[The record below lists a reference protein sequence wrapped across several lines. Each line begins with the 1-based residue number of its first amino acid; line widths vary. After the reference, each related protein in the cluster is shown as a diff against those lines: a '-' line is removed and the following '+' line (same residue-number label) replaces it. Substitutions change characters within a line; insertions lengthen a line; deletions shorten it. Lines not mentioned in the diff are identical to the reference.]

1 MSSGAPTPA
10 DALPSAA
17 HTPADAAPSGVSTA
31 PVTTAPT
38 AGAAPSRPAPPGSD
52 RSRPT
57 RLRWLHLLVLCCLAG
72 VGVAA
77 GDAAFVVHDL
87 GRWGEVQ
94 ACAALRDLPP
104 DGGQAARLLGRGDE
118 YDRCAAGFQ
127 ATRGL
132 SQGGGALATL
142 GLAGV
147 AVLLDGLFA
156 RRTVWRRVRRR
167 PAGARGAAV
176 ARDRFDHWCTTLGLG
191 GRRPRLVVAPI
202 GVRQA
207 YTTAVPFG
215 RPLVVVPVAHAYGSR
230 DLLDLVLLHELAH
243 VRARDV
249 TWASAT
255 RWTGWLTLP
264 VLLLALAPVLVRPG
278 PSTRHYALTLPV
290 TALFAAAV
298 LLLRAAVLR
307 RREHTADRF
316 AVDHADLRDA
326 LVAAVGDDDG
336 RRAWRGV
343 PGRLLARH
351 PTGPQRVRAL
361 DRDLHWEDGFAVA
374 VVVGLVAMSAFQSLL
389 GPVQRWGSPVP
400 SVDAGDLALAVAALL
415 WALVVVPLWSRR
427 PASAARRWGRMLGSG
442 LGLAAGYVLPGYGA
456 TGAVY
461 GVFLAGFEVGAFA
474 LMLPALVGVGAV
486 ALGYAAVLAG
496 MPRGF
501 RRAVAVAATV
511 LAVAVVLTAVLTTA
525 TLLVFGHWA
534 WHSVPIDRALWSTPG
549 TVARCAL
556 LTVPVA
562 ALLLVRRP
570 VRGGRRSGR
579 LTAVVLL
586 TGATAVCVG
595 VAATDLLAARSADG
609 DAFYLLFLRWWLCA
623 AAGWS
628 VAAVVLLARGV
639 RGVVLAWSVGT
650 GVTAVAGTVQFVRDV
665 AGGTDPALS
674 HLRGFL
680 ERPAWLLTGAL
691 LCSLPPLLLAR
702 DLGAGWWVRSMGR
715 PERGGTDHRSRR
727 WRAAWPVPVTTVAM
741 AVAVVGVV
749 ALGWTA
755 PVTGRAGDWDL
766 LRSARVDPAAR
777 DDGRSRPA
785 ARDPG
790 RPLDR
795 SAIDA
800 ALVEARRGLPSTW
813 SLTPGVRP
821 FGEVDPAEV
830 RPRSC
835 ADRFAAE
842 SRAERDRAAT
852 ADGTLVVAVP
862 ASTLP
867 PLGATLRLRVT
878 SYPAAEAAT
887 RLLVAQREAVAACP
901 RWSVPSP
908 LADGRVAH
916 RWVVAM
922 PRPDLPYDSFRI
934 RITESSAV
942 GGLPVVVGGARVVVA
957 VGRTVLS
964 AEIGYGIPFRD
975 QLTPKEQLLLDELT
989 VVGARL
995 VVHALDS

>member
-1 MSSGAPTPA
+1 M
-10 DALPSAA
+10 
-17 HTPADAAPSGVSTA
+17 
-31 PVTTAPT
+31 PT
-38 AGAAPSRPAPPGSD
+38 AGVVPSPPRPDRPRRPPL
-52 RSRPT
+52 T

-104 DGGQAARLLGRGDE
+104 DGGQAARLIGRGDE
-118 YDRCAAGFQ
+118 YDRCAAGFE

-132 SQGGGALATL
+132 SQGGGAVATL
-142 GLAGV
+142 VLAGV
-147 AVLLDGLFA
+147 AVLLDSLSA
-156 RRTVWRRVRRR
+156 RRAVWRRVRRR
-167 PAGARGAAV
+167 PVGARGAV
-176 ARDRFDHWCTTLGLG
+176 VVRERFDHWCATLGLG
-191 GRRPRLVVAPI
+191 GRQPRLVVAPI

-249 TWASAT
+249 AWASAT
-255 RWTGWLTLP
+255 WWTGWLTLP
-264 VLLLALAPVLVRPG
+264 VLLLALAPVLLRPG

-290 TALFAAAV
+290 TALLAAVV

-307 RREHTADRF
+307 RREHAADRF

-326 LVAAVGDDDG
+326 LAAAVGDDDG
-336 RRAWRGV
+336 RRAWRSI

-361 DRDLHWEDGFAVA
+361 DRDPHWEDGFVVA
-374 VVVGLVAMSAFQSLL
+374 VVAGLVAMFAFQSLL
-389 GPVQRWGSPVP
+389 RPLQRWDSPVP

-415 WALVVVPLWSRR
+415 WTLVVVPLWSRR
-427 PASAARRWGRMLGSG
+427 PVSVTRRWGRMLGSG

-456 TGAVY
+456 TRAVY

-474 LMLPALVGVGAV
+474 LMLPVLVGVGAV
-486 ALGYAAVLAG
+486 ALGSAEALAR
-496 MPRGF
+496 MPRDA
-501 RRAVAVAATV
+501 RRAVAMAATV
-511 LAVAVVLTAVLTTA
+511 LAVAVLLTAVLITA

-534 WHSVPIDRALWSTPG
+534 WHSGPIDRALWSTPG
-549 TVARCAL
+549 PVARCAL
-556 LTVPVA
+556 LAVPVA

-570 VRGGRRSGR
+570 AREGRRPRVHRRPVAGSKR
-579 LTAVVLL
+579 LTAAVLL
-586 TGATAVCVG
+586 TGAAAVGAG
-595 VAATDLLAARSADG
+595 VAATDLLAGRSAGG

-639 RGVVLAWSVGT
+639 RGVVLAWSVGA
-650 GVTAVAGTVQFVRDV
+650 GVTAVAGIVHFARDA
-665 AGGTDPALS
+665 AGGTDPALP

-691 LCSLPPLLLAR
+691 VCSLPPLLLSR
-702 DLGAGWWVRSMGR
+702 DLGAAWWVRRVRR
-715 PERGGTDHRSRR
+715 PDRGGTGHRSRR
-727 WRAAWPVPVTTVAM
+727 WRAFWPLPVTTATL

-766 LRSARVDPAAR
+766 LRSARVDPAAP

-800 ALVEARRGLPSTW
+800 ALTEARRGLPSTW
-813 SLTPGVRP
+813 SLTPGVQP
-821 FGEVDPAEV
+821 FGEVDPVRV

-835 ADRFAAE
+835 ADRFAAD
-842 SRAERDRAAT
+842 SRAERDLAAA

-878 SYPAAEAAT
+878 SYPTAQAAT
-887 RLLVAQREAVAACP
+887 RLLTAQREVVTACP

-922 PRPDLPYDSFRI
+922 PRPDLPYDSFRV

-957 VGRTVLS
+957 VGHTVLS

-975 QLTPKEQLLLDELT
+975 QLTPKEQLLLDDLT

-995 VVHALDS
+995 VIHALDS